1 MRPGTSMHLTEY
13 RLDPDARVRALQE
26 ALAAHARIA
35 IGGGPRTG
43 KTTLAGAVTDRPVLH
58 TDERCGLP
66 WSEQPAALIAA
77 CAQHDR
83 FVVEGVQVARA
94 LRKGLQIDVLIWLV
108 RPMAE
113 RTPQQVALAKGVATV
128 IESIRAELEIPIVV
142 VP

>member
-1 MRPGTSMHLTEY
+1 MHLTEY
-13 RLDPDARVRALQE
+13 RLDPGAREGALQD
-26 ALAAHARIA
+26 ALATYARIA
-35 IGGGPRTG
+35 ICGGPRVG
-43 KTTLAGAVTDRPVLH
+43 KTTLAGLVTDRPLIH
-58 TDERCGLP
+58 TDGCRRLP
-66 WSEQPAALIAA
+66 WEDQPHAIIEA
-77 CAQHDR
+77 CAPHDR

-94 LRKGLQIDVLIWLV
+94 LRKGLQVDVLIWLV